1 MDPDP
6 ADTAASVPWASIE
19 IFPES
24 PPQGEYGYLSGKKLQ
39 HCSRE
44 ELIEACSKD
53 LVPAVHLVWTPQSP
67 RLQPPCDIPFLFD
80 ALKLRAKRRFR
91 SSLVVGLFGLLTF
104 GFWFLLAY
112 GRKEA
117 PLFLIL
123 ALISGVLPVAQSIRN
138 LRSLRSLTPEAM
150 AGGSMAVRY
159 TAWLAT
165 RSTALTWA
173 LAVCLT
179 IVGAAQCWA
188 GGARSVAA
196 AGLVKP
202 AVWNGE
208 AWRLLTGTLL
218 HGNVL
223 HFLFNL
229 TALFSLGR
237 AVEGLASRYH
247 LATVFLVSALS
258 GSVFSLILLPNVP
271 SVGASGGLLG
281 LIGFLAVVG
290 WRRRAVLGSAFLRS
304 LLLSILLIA
313 LMGATAWQFIDNAA
327 HLGGLLGGVL
337 CGLALVAENS
347 SIPLAPGR
355 PLRWL
360 GLASAAGCF
369 AAAAFSVFRM
379 V

>member
-1 MDPDP
+1 M
-6 ADTAASVPWASIE
+6 AREAGAA
-19 IFPES
+19 
-24 PPQGEYGYLSGKKLQ
+24 
-39 HCSRE
+39 
-44 ELIEACSKD
+44 
-53 LVPAVHLVWTPQSP
+53 
-67 RLQPPCDIPFLFD
+67 
-80 ALKLRAKRRFR
+80 
-91 SSLVVGLFGLLTF
+91 
-104 GFWFLLAY
+104 
-112 GRKEA
+112 
-117 PLFLIL
+117 
-123 ALISGVLPVAQSIRN
+123 
-138 LRSLRSLTPEAM
+138 
-150 AGGSMAVRY
+150 RY
-159 TAWLAT
+159 SAWLAT
-165 RSTALTWA
+165 RRTALTWA

-179 IVGAAQCWA
+179 IVGAAQFRA
-188 GGARSVAA
+188 GSARSVAA
-196 AGLVKP
+196 AGLVKT

-208 AWRLLTGTLL
+208 TWRLLTGTLL

-223 HFLFNL
+223 HFFFNL
-229 TALFSLGR
+229 TALLSLGR

-247 LATVFLVSALS
+247 LAAVFLVSALS

-313 LMGATAWQFIDNAA
+313 LMGATAWEFIDNAA

-337 CGLALVAENS
+337 CGLALVDGKSS

-355 PLRWL
+355 SLRWL